1 MSQAATIQDGLI
13 FRGRRRRQQGLV
25 AVEFA
30 LLWIGGVLPLL
41 LLATVAVS
49 LFSIK
54 QTLTLAAENGARA
67 MLSYQP
73 SMEARRQYACNVAQ
87 QATQWLQNYAG
98 IGDVCQNT
106 ASTAGTTTGIA
117 VSQPFACPYKTSSTG
132 TSFYCVTVTASY
144 NYAKNPFFPGTA
156 SLYGWIVSDSIS
168 STATVQLD
176 AGI

>member
-1 MSQAATIQDGLI
+1 MSQAAAIQAGPMS
-13 FRGRRRRQQGLV
+13 RGRRRGQLGLV

-54 QTLTLAAENGARA
+54 QTLTLAAENGARS

-73 SMEARRQYACNVAQ
+73 SMDARRQYACEVAQ

-98 IGDVCQNT
+98 IGDVCQST

-117 VSQPFACPYKTSSTG
+117 VSQPFACPYQTSSSD
-132 TSFYCVTVTASY
+132 TSLYCVTVTASY

-176 AGI
+176 AGT